1 MTGLALVLV
10 LIAALAHSGWNY
22 LIKKAAGGLP
32 FIWLFAGL
40 ASLMYAPV
48 AAWVILTQRPDLGW
62 KNLLLIILS
71 AILHSLY
78 FTLLELGY
86 RLGDLSVVY
95 PVARGTGPLLSAAV
109 GIVLLNER
117 PSPLG
122 IAGVILMAVGIAAIT
137 GDPRRMQDRQARQA
151 ILVAALCGVT
161 IASYTVLDKV
171 SVSRLGTPPLV
182 LDWGTNIGRFILLTP
197 FVGRQRDKIKEQ
209 WSLHKREAAGVAFL
223 SPLAYILV
231 LTAMVFTPVSYV
243 APAREISILVG
254 AIAGARLLKEGN
266 VKTRLMG
273 TTAMVVGLIA
283 LSLG

>member
-86 RLGDLSVVY
+86 RLGDLSVV
-95 PVARGTGPLLSAAV
+95 PG
-109 GIVLLNER
+109 ER
-117 PSPLG
+117 WG
-122 IAGVILMAVGIAAIT
+122 
-137 GDPRRMQDRQARQA
+137 RR
-151 ILVAALCGVT
+151 
-161 IASYTVLDKV
+161 
-171 SVSRLGTPPLV
+171 
-182 LDWGTNIGRFILLTP
+182 
-197 FVGRQRDKIKEQ
+197 
-209 WSLHKREAAGVAFL
+209 
-223 SPLAYILV
+223 
-231 LTAMVFTPVSYV
+231 
-243 APAREISILVG
+243 
-254 AIAGARLLKEGN
+254 
-266 VKTRLMG
+266 
-273 TTAMVVGLIA
+273 
-283 LSLG
+283 